1 MGRPARHVFAYGAGG
16 ELDSGFEADFVRNAL
31 FSPRDVV
38 LGHLSDEC
46 LNLHRNRR
54 TTSCSRLPSPEKSEA
69 LSVPANECV
78 GLDDDD
84 GLPPIEQEG
93 ERCHG
98 EPGRLVR
105 EAARTLLT
113 FQKQG

>member
-1 MGRPARHVFAYGAGG
+1 M
-16 ELDSGFEADFVRNAL
+16 
-31 FSPRDVV
+31 
-38 LGHLSDEC
+38 
-46 LNLHRNRR
+46 
-54 TTSCSRLPSPEKSEA
+54 PS
-69 LSVPANECV
+69 NECV

-93 ERCHG
+93 ESRQG

-113 FQKQG
+113 FQKQAELFPKKEILCGERHLTPHYRCEKTKGVQSQEG